1 MVTWS
6 LHRGRHP
13 VPSEA
18 EKLIIFVTV
27 STGEGVGLHQS
38 VDSRMSRTDNQPT
51 NQPTEVCSLWV
62 QQFLHWIRFRSCLPL
77 LIIFPLLLW
86 HREQTSFFSLS
97 GEENKN
103 LHAGG
108 GAQRKAQFSK
118 VSWTTSWLNR
128 C

>member
-18 EKLIIFVTV
+18 EKLIIFATV

-51 NQPTEVCSLWV
+51 NQRKYAVCGCNSFCTGSGSGV
-62 QQFLHWIRFRSCLPL
+62 VCLCL
-77 LIIFPLLLW
+77 
-86 HREQTSFFSLS
+86 SFFLS
-97 GEENKN
+97 YSGIENKQAFFPS
-103 LHAGG
+103 LVKKIKICMQW